1 MIPENAGDPEHASFD
16 GGFTVQRHGASRASG
31 IDALQIEVVRQV
43 RLDAARRDA
52 LIQML
57 AHGLIRLL
65 ARQRILVEMSD
76 E

>member
-1 MIPENAGDPEHASFD
+1 MVPANAGDPEPASFD

-31 IDALQIEVVRQV
+31 IDALQIEVVRNV

-52 LIQML
+52 LIQLL

-65 ARQRILVEMSD
+65 ARQKILVEMSD
-76 E
+76 R